1 MAVSLL
7 DLVRETMSAPRGGR
21 PVCFVCHRAVS
32 GTDRQLRLRGGTIVH
47 RDCATYD
54 LRRRRV
60 GSDRLGYP
68 PRAL

>member
-7 DLVRETMSAPRGGR
+7 DLVRETMTAPRGGR
-21 PVCFVCHRAVS
+21 PVCFVCNRAVS
-32 GTDRQLRLRGGTIVH
+32 SGDRQLRLRGGTIVH

-54 LRRRRV
+54 MRRRRV
-60 GSDRLGYP
+60 GNDRLGYP